1 MTQTRKKRLLWA
13 ICLLALALFAA
24 AMVWLHHQQ
33 LCATGRGEDP
43 YTSDLGQH
51 LYFAQ
56 HGMVYSATS
65 LLIGPAYALG
75 GKLGISLLLG
85 VFHLAAVAVF
95 AWGLKAAVPAWC
107 LPVRLLASLIVNL
120 AQAVYIPR
128 GGYWYQGTITGTIY
142 HNTTYIMLA
151 PFALLAVL
159 WFYRAWQGID
169 GKINLRDW
177 LIYTLLLTA
186 ATAFK
191 ANLIFAFAPAL
202 LVLLI
207 ADFIRTRAKNI
218 GNEVLMGCS
227 VFPGVGL
234 CILEATVL
242 FTEEGSGLRLI
253 FTTEFDRHAMLWGV
267 FNEPAL
273 LGLVRSLPFVAAVA
287 LLLVP
292 SRVLACLLSRLVPL
306 RDEEPTPEQLQKKLL
321 PRALLYAASAAVV
334 YLAAY
339 PILNFVF
346 GTGLLNL
353 GIYLPMLVV
362 EPLLTYRFGRVQET
376 VHKAVSKGVR
386 ITVGYALLLLV
397 VGIVREWLSLGTVFG
412 APVGRWALLP
422 LAKMPAGGFI
432 VLGVLCAVW
441 RALAQKRK
449 AYLTKEARNLVDVHS
464 QKEADREQ

>member
-24 AMVWLHHQQ
+24 AMVWLHYQQ

-85 VFHLAAVAVF
+85 AFHLAAVAVF

-107 LPVRLLASLIVNL
+107 LPARLLVSLIVNL

-207 ADFIRTRAKNI
+207 ADFIRTCAKNI

-287 LLLVP
+287 LLL
-292 SRVLACLLSRLVPL
+292 RRQA
-306 RDEEPTPEQLQKKLL
+306 
-321 PRALLYAASAAVV
+321 
-334 YLAAY
+334 
-339 PILNFVF
+339 F
-346 GTGLLNL
+346 GSFRYKFSLFMFA
-353 GIYLPMLVV
+353 IAMA
-362 EPLLTYRFGRVQET
+362 E
-376 VHKAVSKGVR
+376 
-386 ITVGYALLLLV
+386 ALLLVEGGERLYHANLWWGPFICFWV
-397 VGIVREWLSLGTVFG
+397 LWLESVGIFFKQL
-412 APVGRWALLP
+412 
-422 LAKMPAGGFI
+422 LAKPQSAGALVCGAALSWHIISGVCYLVRLMQGISYNVPILTYHIGF
-432 VLGVLCAVW
+432 
-441 RALAQKRK
+441 
-449 AYLTKEARNLVDVHS
+449 
-464 QKEADREQ
+464 

>member
-1 MTQTRKKRLLWA
+1 MTKTRKKRLLWA

-24 AMVWLHHQQ
+24 AMVWLHYQQ

-85 VFHLAAVAVF
+85 AFHLAAVAVF

-107 LPVRLLASLIVNL
+107 LPARLLVSLIVNL

-227 VFPGVGL
+227 VFPDVGL

-287 LLLVP
+287 LLL
-292 SRVLACLLSRLVPL
+292 RRQA
-306 RDEEPTPEQLQKKLL
+306 
-321 PRALLYAASAAVV
+321 
-334 YLAAY
+334 
-339 PILNFVF
+339 F
-346 GTGLLNL
+346 GSFRYKFSLFMFA
-353 GIYLPMLVV
+353 IAMA
-362 EPLLTYRFGRVQET
+362 E
-376 VHKAVSKGVR
+376 
-386 ITVGYALLLLV
+386 ALLLVEGGERLYHANLWWGPFICFWV
-397 VGIVREWLSLGTVFG
+397 LWLESVGIFFKQL
-412 APVGRWALLP
+412 
-422 LAKMPAGGFI
+422 LAKPQSAGTLACGAALSWHIISGVCYLVRLMQGISYNVPILTYHIGF
-432 VLGVLCAVW
+432 
-441 RALAQKRK
+441 
-449 AYLTKEARNLVDVHS
+449 
-464 QKEADREQ
+464 

>member
-1 MTQTRKKRLLWA
+1 MTQTRKKRLLWT

-24 AMVWLHHQQ
+24 AMVWLHYQQ

-85 VFHLAAVAVF
+85 AFHLAAVAVF

-107 LPVRLLASLIVNL
+107 LPARLLASLIVNL

-177 LIYTLLLTA
+177 LIYTLFLTA

-273 LGLVRSLPFVAAVA
+273 LGLARSLPFVAAVA
-287 LLLVP
+287 LLLRRQAFGSFRYKFSV
-292 SRVLACLLSRLVPL
+292 
-306 RDEEPTPEQLQKKLL
+306 
-321 PRALLYAASAAVV
+321 
-334 YLAAY
+334 
-339 PILNFVF
+339 FVF
-346 GTGLLNL
+346 A
-353 GIYLPMLVV
+353 IAMA
-362 EPLLTYRFGRVQET
+362 E
-376 VHKAVSKGVR
+376 
-386 ITVGYALLLLV
+386 ALLLVEGGERLYHANLWWGPFICFWV
-397 VGIVREWLSLGTVFG
+397 FWLESVSVFLQQLRAKA
-412 APVGRWALLP
+412 APCWRL
-422 LAKMPAGGFI
+422 
-432 VLGVLCAVW
+432 VLCAA
-441 RALAQKRK
+441 ALAWHIISGVCFLVMLMRGVS
-449 AYLTKEARNLVDVHS
+449 YNVPILTYNLW
-464 QKEADREQ
+464 

>member
-24 AMVWLHHQQ
+24 AMVWLHYQQ

-107 LPVRLLASLIVNL
+107 LPARLLASLIVNL

-207 ADFIRTRAKNI
+207 ADFIRTRAQNI

-287 LLLVP
+287 LLLRRQAF
-292 SRVLACLLSRLVPL
+292 SSFRYKFSLFMFAIAMA
-306 RDEEPTPEQLQKKLL
+306 E
-321 PRALLYAASAAVV
+321 
-334 YLAAY
+334 
-339 PILNFVF
+339 
-346 GTGLLNL
+346 
-353 GIYLPMLVV
+353 
-362 EPLLTYRFGRVQET
+362 
-376 VHKAVSKGVR
+376 
-386 ITVGYALLLLV
+386 ALLLVEGGERLYHANLWWGPFICFWV
-397 VGIVREWLSLGTVFG
+397 LWLESVGIFFKQL
-412 APVGRWALLP
+412 
-422 LAKMPAGGFI
+422 LAKPQSAGPLVCGAALSWHIISGVCYLVRLMQGISYNVPILTYHIGF
-432 VLGVLCAVW
+432 
-441 RALAQKRK
+441 
-449 AYLTKEARNLVDVHS
+449 
-464 QKEADREQ
+464 

>member
-24 AMVWLHHQQ
+24 AMVWLHYQQ

-85 VFHLAAVAVF
+85 AFHLAAVAVF

-107 LPVRLLASLIVNL
+107 LPARLLVSLIVNL

-177 LIYTLLLTA
+177 LIYTLLLTV

-207 ADFIRTRAKNI
+207 ADFIRTRAQNI

-287 LLLVP
+287 LLL
-292 SRVLACLLSRLVPL
+292 RRQA
-306 RDEEPTPEQLQKKLL
+306 
-321 PRALLYAASAAVV
+321 
-334 YLAAY
+334 
-339 PILNFVF
+339 F
-346 GTGLLNL
+346 GSFRYKFSLFMFA
-353 GIYLPMLVV
+353 IAMA
-362 EPLLTYRFGRVQET
+362 E
-376 VHKAVSKGVR
+376 
-386 ITVGYALLLLV
+386 ALLLVEGGERLYHANLWWGPFICFWV
-397 VGIVREWLSLGTVFG
+397 LWLESVGIFFKQL
-412 APVGRWALLP
+412 
-422 LAKMPAGGFI
+422 LAKPQSAGALVCGAALSWHIISGVCYLVRLMQGISYNVPILTYHIGF
-432 VLGVLCAVW
+432 
-441 RALAQKRK
+441 
-449 AYLTKEARNLVDVHS
+449 
-464 QKEADREQ
+464 

>member
-24 AMVWLHHQQ
+24 AMVWLHYQQ

-85 VFHLAAVAVF
+85 AFHLAAVAVF
-95 AWGLKAAVPAWC
+95 ACGLKAAVPAWC
-107 LPVRLLASLIVNL
+107 LPARLLASLIVNL

-151 PFALLAVL
+151 PFALLALL
-159 WFYRAWQGID
+159 WFYRAWQGIY

-287 LLLVP
+287 LLL
-292 SRVLACLLSRLVPL
+292 RRQA
-306 RDEEPTPEQLQKKLL
+306 
-321 PRALLYAASAAVV
+321 
-334 YLAAY
+334 
-339 PILNFVF
+339 F
-346 GTGLLNL
+346 GGFRYKFSLFMFA
-353 GIYLPMLVV
+353 IAMA
-362 EPLLTYRFGRVQET
+362 E
-376 VHKAVSKGVR
+376 
-386 ITVGYALLLLV
+386 ALLLVEGGERLYHANLWWGPFICFWV
-397 VGIVREWLSLGTVFG
+397 LWLESVGIFFKQL
-412 APVGRWALLP
+412 
-422 LAKMPAGGFI
+422 LAKPKSAGTLACGAALSWHVISGVCYLVRLMQGISYNVPILTYHIGF
-432 VLGVLCAVW
+432 
-441 RALAQKRK
+441 
-449 AYLTKEARNLVDVHS
+449 
-464 QKEADREQ
+464 

>member
-24 AMVWLHHQQ
+24 AMVWLHYQQ

-85 VFHLAAVAVF
+85 AFHLAAVAVF

-287 LLLVP
+287 LLLRRQAFG
-292 SRVLACLLSRLVPL
+292 SFRYKFSLLMFAIAMA
-306 RDEEPTPEQLQKKLL
+306 E
-321 PRALLYAASAAVV
+321 
-334 YLAAY
+334 
-339 PILNFVF
+339 
-346 GTGLLNL
+346 
-353 GIYLPMLVV
+353 
-362 EPLLTYRFGRVQET
+362 
-376 VHKAVSKGVR
+376 
-386 ITVGYALLLLV
+386 ALLLVEGGERLYHANLWWGPFICFWV
-397 VGIVREWLSLGTVFG
+397 LWLESVGIFFKQL
-412 APVGRWALLP
+412 
-422 LAKMPAGGFI
+422 LAKPQSAGTLVCGAALSWHI
-432 VLGVLCAVW
+432 ISGVC
-441 RALAQKRK
+441 
-449 AYLTKEARNLVDVHS
+449 YLVRLMQGISYNVPILTYHIGY
-464 QKEADREQ
+464 

>member
-24 AMVWLHHQQ
+24 AMVWLHYQQ

-85 VFHLAAVAVF
+85 AFHLAAVAVF

-107 LPVRLLASLIVNL
+107 LPARLLVSLIVNL

-287 LLLVP
+287 LLLRRQAFG
-292 SRVLACLLSRLVPL
+292 SFRYKFSL
-306 RDEEPTPEQLQKKLL
+306 RMFAIAMAE
-321 PRALLYAASAAVV
+321 
-334 YLAAY
+334 
-339 PILNFVF
+339 
-346 GTGLLNL
+346 
-353 GIYLPMLVV
+353 
-362 EPLLTYRFGRVQET
+362 
-376 VHKAVSKGVR
+376 
-386 ITVGYALLLLV
+386 ALLLVEGGERLYHANLWWGPFICFWV
-397 VGIVREWLSLGTVFG
+397 LWLESVGIFFKQL
-412 APVGRWALLP
+412 
-422 LAKMPAGGFI
+422 LAKPKSTGTLVCGAALSWHIISGVCYLVRLMQGISYNVPILTYHIGF
-432 VLGVLCAVW
+432 
-441 RALAQKRK
+441 
-449 AYLTKEARNLVDVHS
+449 
-464 QKEADREQ
+464 

>member
-24 AMVWLHHQQ
+24 AMVWLHYQQ

-85 VFHLAAVAVF
+85 AFHLAAVAVI
-95 AWGLKAAVPAWC
+95 ACGLKAAVPAWC
-107 LPVRLLASLIVNL
+107 LPARLLASLIVNL

-151 PFALLAVL
+151 PFALLALL
-159 WFYRAWQGID
+159 WFYRAWQGIY

-287 LLLVP
+287 LLL
-292 SRVLACLLSRLVPL
+292 RRQA
-306 RDEEPTPEQLQKKLL
+306 
-321 PRALLYAASAAVV
+321 
-334 YLAAY
+334 
-339 PILNFVF
+339 F
-346 GTGLLNL
+346 GGFRYKFSLFMFA
-353 GIYLPMLVV
+353 IAMA
-362 EPLLTYRFGRVQET
+362 E
-376 VHKAVSKGVR
+376 
-386 ITVGYALLLLV
+386 ALLLVEGGERLYHANLWWGPFICFWV
-397 VGIVREWLSLGTVFG
+397 LWLESVGIFFKQL
-412 APVGRWALLP
+412 
-422 LAKMPAGGFI
+422 LAKPKSAGTLACGAALSWHVISGVCYLVRLMQGISYNVPILTYHIGF
-432 VLGVLCAVW
+432 
-441 RALAQKRK
+441 
-449 AYLTKEARNLVDVHS
+449 
-464 QKEADREQ
+464 